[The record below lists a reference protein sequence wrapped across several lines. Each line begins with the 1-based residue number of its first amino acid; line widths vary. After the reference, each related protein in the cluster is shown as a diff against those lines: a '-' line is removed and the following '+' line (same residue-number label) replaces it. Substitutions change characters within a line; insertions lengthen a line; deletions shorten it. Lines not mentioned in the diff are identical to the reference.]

1 MKVGMLTQW
10 FDPETGPAALP
21 GVFAREMIRQGNE
34 VSVLTGFPNYP
45 QGRLYD
51 GYSQRPR
58 STRTEGGTRV
68 TRVPL
73 YASHDSSGLG
83 RAVNYSSFALSAA
96 ILGARTLSNT
106 DAVWVYNSPVSVA
119 LPLMTETRLGR
130 KPYFLHVQDLWPD
143 SLINSKMVP
152 RGLLGQM
159 ISRRI
164 SSVVRLMENRAA
176 YIGVISP
183 SVRSLILERN
193 PDVDPSRIV
202 YVPNPTDETIFLPEV
217 TEDTGSHRHLWQS
230 SFSVMYM
237 GAVGEAQGLDT
248 VLEAAKLFAPSDNV
262 RIVIVGDGTAKRRLQ
277 ERVTTER
284 ISSVVFHDRIPK
296 AQVPSM
302 MASANVQLV
311 SLANDDFLR
320 FTTPSKISSIMASG
334 LPIIGQLAGDGAAL
348 IRDAGA
354 GVAVDPGDAT
364 GLAEAVLRLSRSG
377 QGALSS
383 YGKSGLSYYESNLSA
398 HVTTGRILTALRSA
412 IGT

>member
-45 QGRLYD
+45 QGRLYA
-51 GYSQRPR
+51 GYRQLPR
-58 STRTEGGTRV
+58 STRTEGGARV

-83 RAVNYSSFALSAA
+83 RAVNYSSFAVSAA
-96 ILGARTLSNT
+96 ILGARALSAT

-119 LPLMTETRLGR
+119 LPLMTETGLGR

-143 SLINSKMVP
+143 SLMNSGMVP
-152 RGLLGQM
+152 QGSWGQL

-202 YVPNPTDETIFLPEV
+202 YVPNPTDETIFLPKAEQG
-217 TEDTGSHRHLWQS
+217 TESRAHPWQG

-262 RIVIVGDGTAKRRLQ
+262 RFIVVGDGTAKRRLQ
-277 ERVTTER
+277 ERVAAER
-284 ISSVVFHDRIPK
+284 ISSVIFHDRIPK
-296 AQVPSM
+296 AQVPAM
-302 MASANVQLV
+302 MASADAQLV
-311 SLANDDFLR
+311 SLADDDFLR

-354 GVAVDPGDAT
+354 GVSVAPGDAA
-364 GLAEAVLRLSRSG
+364 GLADSVLRLSRSN
-377 QGALSS
+377 QQTLSS
-383 YGKSGLSYYESNLSA
+383 YGESGRAYYRSNLSA
-398 HVTTGRILTALRSA
+398 QVTTGKILTVLRSA
-412 IGT
+412 LGA